1 MDGDEVITAGI
12 IQIGAF
18 SADDC
23 TRRQKAITKRT
34 QETNGQNVGG
44 GQATL
49 RDQYR
54 PEECRT
60 SPPRI
65 PAPTEY
71 HHRRHLPTYLTLTL
85 TSLCSVSSTRLSTR
99 HHLRLLLSAVLRP
112 VTAGCARRPP
122 LSIDICCQHGTKQQT
137 HRTPLLWSND
147 GTDRRTP
154 DRYTDP
160 VPHMLAV
167 PITV

>member
-1 MDGDEVITAGI
+1 MDGDEVITAGM

-34 QETNGQNVGG
+34 QEINGQNVGG

-60 SPPRI
+60 SPRGYLPPRNI
-65 PAPTEY
+65 TIA
-71 HHRRHLPTYLTLTL
+71 
-85 TSLCSVSSTRLSTR
+85 
-99 HHLRLLLSAVLRP
+99 
-112 VTAGCARRPP
+112 
-122 LSIDICCQHGTKQQT
+122 DICP
-137 HRTPLLWSND
+137 RT
-147 GTDRRTP
+147 
-154 DRYTDP
+154 
-160 VPHMLAV
+160 
-167 PITV
+167 

>member
-1 MDGDEVITAGI
+1 MDGDEVITAGM

-60 SPPRI
+60 SPPDTCPHGISPSQTSAHVPNSNPNKSVLSLVNSAVNTAPPACAAERRAAARHCWVR
-65 PAPTEY
+65 PAPT
-71 HHRRHLPTYLTLTL
+71 
-85 TSLCSVSSTRLSTR
+85 
-99 HHLRLLLSAVLRP
+99 AV
-112 VTAGCARRPP
+112 
-122 LSIDICCQHGTKQQT
+122 
-137 HRTPLLWSND
+137 
-147 GTDRRTP
+147 
-154 DRYTDP
+154 DRYLLP
-160 VPHMLAV
+160 ARH
-167 PITV
+167 